1 MTAYIVRRLVLM
13 IPLLFLISVIS
24 FTVILL
30 PPGSY
35 VETYVR
41 NLEATGFIMDQGQ
54 IDALYR
60 QYGLDRHPVVQ
71 YGLWMKNFLLEGEM
85 GRSFIF
91 QRPVKDVIWER
102 LPMSMA
108 ITFVSLILTWT
119 LAIPIGVYSA
129 LRQYSLGDYAATV
142 LGFIGL
148 ALPNFLLAL
157 ALAYWVFATT
167 GRAITGLNSVEF
179 RDAPWSIEKFVDLLG
194 NVWLPI
200 LVVAISGMASLIRIL
215 RATLLDEKNKQY
227 VTTARA
233 KGLKERTLIMK
244 YPVRVAINPL
254 ISTIGW
260 TLPFLVSGEIIV
272 SQTLGLETLGPV
284 LLAAALGQDMFL
296 VGSIVMILSTLT
308 VTGTLISDILLAWV
322 DPRIRFERARV

>member
-1 MTAYIVRRLVLM
+1 MTAFIVRRLVLM

-24 FTVILL
+24 FTVIIL

-41 NLEATGFIMDQGQ
+41 NLEATGYTMDQGQ

-71 YGLWMKNFLLEGEM
+71 YSFWMSNFLLKGEM
-85 GRSFIF
+85 GRSFIY
-91 QRPVKDVIWER
+91 QRPVRDVIMER

-108 ITFVSLILTWT
+108 ITFVSLLLTW
-119 LAIPIGVYSA
+119 LMAIPIGIYSA
-129 LRQYSLGDYAATV
+129 LRQYSLGDYVATV
-142 LGFIGL
+142 IGFIGL

-157 ALAYWVFATT
+157 ALAYWVFAST
-167 GRAITGLNSVEF
+167 GRAITGLFTIEY
-179 RDAPWSIEKFVDLLG
+179 RDAAWSSAKFINMLG
-194 NVWLPI
+194 NIWLPI
-200 LVVAISGMASLIRIL
+200 LVIATAGTASLIRVL

-227 VTTARA
+227 VITARA
-233 KGLKERTLIMK
+233 KGLKERTLIWK
-244 YPVRVAINPL
+244 YPVRVAMNPL

-260 TLPFLVSGEIIV
+260 TLPFIVSGEIIV

-284 LLAAALGQDMFL
+284 LLAGALAQDMFL

-308 VTGTLISDILLAWV
+308 VIGTLLSDILLAWL
-322 DPRIRFERARV
+322 DPRIRFDRAKV

>member
-1 MTAYIVRRLVLM
+1 MTAFILRRVALM
-13 IPLLFLISVIS
+13 IPLLFLISVIA

-35 VETYVR
+35 VEIYVR
-41 NLEATGFIMDQGQ
+41 NLENTGYIMDEGQ
-54 IDALYR
+54 IQALYR

-71 YGLWMKNFLLEGEM
+71 YGLWMRNFILHGDM

-91 QRPVKDVIWER
+91 QRPVKDVILER

-108 ITFVSLILTWT
+108 ITFVSLLITWM
-119 LAIPIGVYSA
+119 LAIPIGIYSA
-129 LRQYSLGDYAATV
+129 LRQYSPGDYLATV
-142 LGFIGL
+142 IGFIGL

-157 ALAYWVFATT
+157 ALAYWVFAST
-167 GRAITGLNSVEF
+167 GHAITGLNSIEY
-179 RDAPWSIEKFVDLLG
+179 RDAPWSWAKFVDMLG
-194 NVWLPI
+194 NIWLPI
-200 LVVAISGMASLIRIL
+200 LVIATAGTASLIRIL

-260 TLPFLVSGEIIV
+260 TLPFIVSGEIIV

-284 LLAAALGQDMFL
+284 LLRAALGEDMYL
-296 VGSIVMILSTLT
+296 VGSIVMILSSLT
-308 VTGTLISDILLAWV
+308 VIGTLLSDILLAWV